1 MDFVDGLDQTNS
13 NSSSAAQNTL
23 DLDYHKQECVVINI
37 GSIKTSQQ
45 QHKKIK
51 SWLSDHTQP
60 SNTDGTKKK
69 KLCFLRDNQ
78 WKMWHQIRMKR
89 STSCL
94 ISWIHDVICREGTGN
109 ICVNKCKSRVTGVL
123 CFLNLKYTRFYFIL
137 FCPVGCCW

>member
-23 DLDYHKQECVVINI
+23 DLDYLKQECVVINI

-69 KLCFLRDNQ
+69 KN
-78 WKMWHQIRMKR
+78 
-89 STSCL
+89 
-94 ISWIHDVICREGTGN
+94 
-109 ICVNKCKSRVTGVL
+109 VL
-123 CFLNLKYTRFYFIL
+123 FER
-137 FCPVGCCW
+137 